1 VHPRLSKIK
10 VTKLPGARKHN
21 TVSFTLNRACSR
33 SCIAKE
39 GSLLA
44 ARGIS
49 RFLPKTTTKIQ
60 RVPDHFSEFLDF
72 CHGLLVSMRDLKSHQ
87 NTFRKFDLLEQQAP
101 I

>member
-39 GSLLA
+39 GSLL
-44 ARGIS
+44 
-49 RFLPKTTTKIQ
+49 
-60 RVPDHFSEFLDF
+60 
-72 CHGLLVSMRDLKSHQ
+72 VSMRDLKAHQ